1 MNQILTGFASK
12 QEKTD
17 QLMVFFNVLN
27 CVILNCSYLIFD
39 IHEHR
44 PCFIKA
50 LKNIII
56 ELFMGFYFY
65 KSCWKEFSAHRGACA
80 SPSSGTKTNFV
91 NFGTSSN
98 AELEVLL
105 SKSES
110 IVLAK
115 TC

>member
-56 ELFMGFYFY
+56 ELFMGGFI
-65 KSCWKEFSAHRGACA
+65 SINHAGRSLVPTEELVHRPLVAQKL
-80 SPSSGTKTNFV
+80 T
-91 NFGTSSN
+91 
-98 AELEVLL
+98 LL
-105 SKSES
+105 T
-110 IVLAK
+110 LAQAVMLN
-115 TC
+115 